1 MPAGRP
7 VQQMPSPVNP
17 LIVLQIGAVSLHA
30 VLTGHG
36 SAVIGSG
43 NTTGNP
49 SPGGQ
54 FGNMFSGGSHG
65 MGGAGQRP
73 STAGGMFG
81 PASAALANGRGGG
94 GGANALRLQGGMA
107 FGSPAGGMMSL

>member
-1 MPAGRP
+1 MVTT
-7 VQQMPSPVNP
+7 VQHTKAMFDMSP
-17 LIVLQIGAVSLHA
+17 GSGSGLHM
-30 VLTGHG
+30 LTGHG